1 MLSVAKFFAGIGL
14 VCLANLVS
22 ARDLHVLVVG
32 DQSAGNCHVNA
43 YPGVPGVF
51 QLDITGKER
60 PAADPLIGADCRAGS
75 IWMPL
80 AALLKQQPG
89 IEKVVLVPIAVSDVT
104 PEDWMSGM
112 AASRLNAALDAANAR
127 GIRFDYALWQQDRGD
142 RFASGA
148 PRIRQILKVIKGA
161 TIRANIDKWLITD
174 SEVSTAHSSAE
185 HGKVEIKFKDN
196 VVRRR
201 YLGPTDAGLS
211 EAERLPNGQLT
222 ARGQEKMAQRWFDAI
237 QRADRLNNYYQ
248 KESLLYFFR

>member
-1 MLSVAKFFAGIGL
+1 MSSVAKFFAGIGL
-14 VCLANLVS
+14 VCLANSVA
-22 ARDLHVLVVG
+22 ARDLHVLVIG

-43 YPGVPGVF
+43 YSGVPGVF
-51 QLDITGKER
+51 QLDINGKER

-89 IEKVVLVPIAVSDVT
+89 IEKVVLVPVAVVDVT
-104 PEDWMSGM
+104 SQDWMSGV
-112 AASRLNAALDAANAR
+112 AGSRLSAALDAANAR
-127 GIRFDYALWQQDRGD
+127 GIRFNYALWQQGSRDRLRSNTTD
-142 RFASGA
+142 
-148 PRIRQILKVIKGA
+148 IRQILKVIKNA
-161 TIRANIDKWLITD
+161 TIRADIDKWLIAD
-174 SEVSTAHSSAE
+174 NGGSTAHSNVGY
-185 HGKVEIKFKDN
+185 GKVEIKFKDD